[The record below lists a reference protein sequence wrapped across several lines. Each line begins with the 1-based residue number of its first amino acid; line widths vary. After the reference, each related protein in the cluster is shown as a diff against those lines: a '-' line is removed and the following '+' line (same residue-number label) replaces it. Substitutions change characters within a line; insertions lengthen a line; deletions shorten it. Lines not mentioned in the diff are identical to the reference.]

1 MRLSKIPEASLKM
14 IHAFKKGLACDNT
27 NKTLC
32 SYMLKNTSGDFSR
45 GLLFLPRGHFDFHI
59 PTIRYISRIPKKSV
73 FLRI

>member
-32 SYMLKNTSGDFSR
+32 SHMLKNPLGISPEDFSFFR
-45 GLLFLPRGHFDFHI
+45 NPLLLRLPHSG
-59 PTIRYISRIPKKSV
+59 
-73 FLRI
+73 